1 MKKVISIAVALVL
14 CLSIFAGCGAKEVNL
29 ADLMD
34 KMNSEYSVDATKYE
48 TKDDMYKY
56 YNINADD
63 IKQFAAEVGK
73 SDTDSKNTEVV
84 LVEATDSD
92 AASRVETALTNRYNS
107 ICAFLLSNSA
117 SLRIS
122 SGVSILSLAFEISER
137 IDFTGKVF
145 SAILSCFK
153 ISLTSFF

>member
-14 CLSIFAGCGAKEVNL
+14 CLSIFAGCSAKEVNL

-73 SDTDSKNTEVV
+73 SDTHPRSNARRAGRSCRHGEGKSHYRTLQSE
-84 LVEATDSD
+84 
-92 AASRVETALTNRYNS
+92 NRLRYYPLNEE
-107 ICAFLLSNSA
+107 FL
-117 SLRIS
+117 
-122 SGVSILSLAFEISER
+122 
-137 IDFTGKVF
+137 
-145 SAILSCFK
+145 
-153 ISLTSFF
+153 

>member
-92 AASRVETALTNRYNS
+92 AASTVETALTIQSFSRMLP
-107 ICAFLLSNSA
+107 IRQK
-117 SLRIS
+117 SLIW
-122 SGVSILSLAFEISER
+122 
-137 IDFTGKVF
+137 
-145 SAILSCFK
+145 
-153 ISLTSFF
+153 

>member
-34 KMNSEYSVDATKYE
+34 KMNSEYSVDATKNE

-107 ICAFLLSNSA
+107 IFQQNASYSAAELDMVKIVRLQKTVTLLQ
-117 SLRIS
+117 
-122 SGVSILSLAFEISER
+122 
-137 IDFTGKVF
+137 
-145 SAILSCFK
+145 
-153 ISLTSFF
+153 

>member
-1 MKKVISIAVALVL
+1 MKKVISIAVALIL

-34 KMNSEYSVDATKYE
+34 KMNSEYSVDATKYKQRMIC
-48 TKDDMYKY
+48 T
-56 YNINADD
+56 NIT
-63 IKQFAAEVGK
+63 ISMPTIFKQFAAEVGK

-107 ICAFLLSNSA
+107 IFQQNASYSA
-117 SLRIS
+117 EELDMVKNCKVTKDGNFVTMIIGEKASDMLKMFND
-122 SGVSILSLAFEISER
+122 SI
-137 IDFTGKVF
+137 K
-145 SAILSCFK
+145 
-153 ISLTSFF
+153 